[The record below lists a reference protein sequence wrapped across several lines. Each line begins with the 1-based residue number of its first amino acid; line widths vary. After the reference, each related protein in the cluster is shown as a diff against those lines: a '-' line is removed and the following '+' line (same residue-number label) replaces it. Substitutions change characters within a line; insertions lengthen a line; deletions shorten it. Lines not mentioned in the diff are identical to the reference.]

1 MKTKTLLLSDER
13 KSFFLKSGTIFLILL
28 FFMYLSSL
36 SFAGQAQKNNTNQN
50 VSSIDLS
57 SFKLNQNYPNP
68 FNPSTQIKYSIP
80 VETHVE
86 LKVYNVLGNEV
97 ATLVNEEE
105 PAGEYTVKF
114 NASSLSSGV
123 YIYRLQTD
131 YSTITRKM
139 TLIR

>member
-1 MKTKTLLLSDER
+1 MKTKTFLLYDER

-114 NASSLSSGV
+114 SASSLSSGV